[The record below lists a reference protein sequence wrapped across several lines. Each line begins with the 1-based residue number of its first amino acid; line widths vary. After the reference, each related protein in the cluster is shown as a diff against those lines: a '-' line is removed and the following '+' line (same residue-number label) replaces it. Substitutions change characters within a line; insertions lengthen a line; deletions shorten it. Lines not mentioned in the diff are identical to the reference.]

1 MFNKPDKLLPVFLW
15 LVSLHSFFVG
25 IGLIFLPASAFE
37 FLGFAPTFERFF
49 STQGGV
55 FHFAMSVAY
64 AMAAYDLIKNQQLI
78 VFSITVKFL
87 ATVFLIIYFVFIS
100 HQWLIIFSAVTDML
114 MGMVILFLYKKLE
127 TENYF
132 KKELHGNA

>member
-1 MFNKPDKLLPVFLW
+1 MFNKPDKLLPLFLW

-64 AMAAYDLIKNQQLI
+64 AMAAYNLIKNQQLI
-78 VFSITVKFL
+78 IFSIVVKFI

-100 HQWLIIFSAVTDML
+100 HLWLIIFSAVTDMA
-114 MGMVILFLYKKLE
+114 MGIVILFLYKKLE

-132 KKELHGNA
+132 KKDYYE